1 MKKSKQHERNGGY
14 STASVQNIINLDIT
28 KPIDV
33 ETAANA
39 LEGHI
44 KLYLNLLSKF
54 EEWDG
59 RMIIIQ
65 PLILPPFLSFLL
77 QFNTYFNSHFVYSHL
92 N

>member
-54 EEWDG
+54 EVTSLHKNMAKMVICIE
-59 RMIIIQ
+59 
-65 PLILPPFLSFLL
+65 
-77 QFNTYFNSHFVYSHL
+77 
-92 N
+92 